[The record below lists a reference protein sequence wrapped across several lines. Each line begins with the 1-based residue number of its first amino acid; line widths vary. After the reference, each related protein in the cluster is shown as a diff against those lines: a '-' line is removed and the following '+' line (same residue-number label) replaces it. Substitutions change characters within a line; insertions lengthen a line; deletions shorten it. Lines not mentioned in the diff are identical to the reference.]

1 MANFTIGELIQSSTA
16 SRLGIDN
23 NPTPIVRA
31 HLTETITL
39 LESIRAEWEEYCAEH
54 SLGTPVI
61 RVSSGYRS
69 PELNKAV
76 GGVKTSAHVLGYAAD
91 IVPVNGKQDEFDAFM
106 AEVFARKGYAYDQII
121 VENSKTARWVH
132 VGYKKADGSQRRQC
146 FKLNV

>member
-91 IVPVNGKQDEFDAFM
+91 IVPVNGKQDEFEAFM

>member
-1 MANFTIGELIQSSTA
+1 MANFTIAEMVHSSTA
-16 SRLGIDN
+16 EKLNIDN
-23 NPTPIVRA
+23 TPSSIVKV

-54 SLGTPVI
+54 SLGTPAI

-76 GGVKTSAHVLGYAAD
+76 GGVKNSAHVLGYAAD
-91 IVPVNGKQDEFDAFM
+91 LVPVNGKQDEFERFI
-106 AEVFARKGYAYDQII
+106 AEVFAKKGYAYDQII
-121 VENSKTARWVH
+121 VEKSKTSRWVH

>member
-1 MANFTIGELIQSSTA
+1 MANFTIAEMVHSSTA
-16 SRLGIDN
+16 EKLNIGN
-23 NPTPIVRA
+23 NPPLPVRV

-39 LESIRAEWEEYCAEH
+39 LESIRSEWGAYCEVH
-54 SLGTPVI
+54 NLGTPAI

-91 IVPVNGKQDEFDAFM
+91 IVPMNGKQEEFEHFI
-106 AEVFARKGYAYDQII
+106 AEVFARKGYAYDQLII
-121 VENSKTARWVH
+121 EKSKTSRWVH
-132 VGYKKADGSQRRQC
+132 VGYKNADGGQRRQC

>member
-16 SRLGIDN
+16 CRLGIDN
-23 NPTPIVRA
+23 NPTPIVRV

-54 SLGTPVI
+54 SLGTPAI

-91 IVPVNGKQDEFDAFM
+91 IVPVNGKQDEFEAFM